1 MTTTAD
7 MQVGAGSPV
16 AIEKVFVVLNPVA
29 GLTNAENARQ
39 TIERF
44 CQEKGWDCNIHETKP
59 DEDLRDLV
67 RQELKKGVD
76 LVIAAGGD
84 GTVSAV
90 VSGMVNSNKPMGILP
105 AGTGNAVA
113 RDLSIPLDIQQALDL
128 LGGDHTIR
136 KLDAMELNGDY
147 WVLNVSVG
155 VSSLTMRNTSREQK
169 RRFGMLAYAWRAA
182 GLLRRSDTHRFELRM
197 NDRIYR
203 FHASE
208 VMIANSKLLGLQPN
222 LEGVEI
228 DMNDGRLDLFI
239 VRAEG
244 TRDYLGLFAG
254 FLFPKD
260 RNADEK
266 LRYLEIT
273 DTIEISSEFPLP
285 VQADGEVVGNTP
297 IRVKLVPDALQVV
310 VPAVKA

>member
-1 MTTTAD
+1 MSTTAD
-7 MQVGAGSPV
+7 MQAGAGSPV
-16 AIEKVFVVLNPVA
+16 AINKVFVVLNPVA

-90 VSGMVNSNKPMGILP
+90 VSGMVNSKKPMAILP

-113 RDLSIPLDIQQALDL
+113 RDLSIPLDIQQALEL
-128 LGGDHTIR
+128 IGGDHTVQL
-136 KLDAMELNGDY
+136 LDAMELNGDY
-147 WVLNVSVG
+147 WILNVSVG

-169 RRFGMLAYAWRAA
+169 RRFGMLAYAWRAV
-182 GLLRRSDTHRFELRM
+182 GLLRRSDTHRFEIKVD
-197 NDRIYR
+197 DRIYR

-208 VMIANSKLLGLQPN
+208 VMIANSKLLGLQPQ
-222 LEGVEI
+222 LEGVNV
-228 DMNDGRLDLFI
+228 DPNDGTLDLFV
-239 VRAEG
+239 VRAHRPTEYFG
-244 TRDYLGLFAG
+244 VFAR
-254 FLFPKD
+254 FLLPKEP
-260 RNADEK
+260 NGDEK
-266 LRYLEIT
+266 LRYLKIT
-273 DTIEISSEFPLP
+273 DSIEINSEFPLP

-297 IRVKLVPDALQVV
+297 MRVKLVPDALQVV
-310 VPAVKA
+310 VPCAKA

>member
-1 MTTTAD
+1 MT
-7 MQVGAGSPV
+7 GAPV
-16 AIEKVFVVLNPVA
+16 NIEKVFVVLNPVA
-29 GLTNAENARQ
+29 GLTKAEDARQ

-44 CQEKGWDCNIHETKP
+44 CEQKGWTCNIHETKP

-90 VSGMVNSNKPMGILP
+90 VSGMVNSNVPMGILP
-105 AGTGNAVA
+105 AGTGNALA
-113 RDLSIPLDIQQALDL
+113 RDLNIPLDLQQALDVI
-128 LGGDHTIR
+128 GGEHVVR
-136 KLDAMELNGDY
+136 RLDTMELNGDY
-147 WVLNVSVG
+147 WVLNVSIG
-155 VSSLTMRNTSREQK
+155 VSSLTMRNTSRAQK
-169 RRFGMLAYAWRAA
+169 RRFGMLAYAWRAV
-182 GLLRRSDTHRFELRM
+182 GLLARSDTHRFELRL
-197 NDRIYR
+197 NDRVYR

-208 VMIANSKLLGLQPN
+208 VMIANSKLLGLQPQ
-222 LEGVEI
+222 LEGVNI
-228 DMNDGRLDLFI
+228 DMNDGRLDLFVI
-239 VRAEG
+239 RAEG

-285 VQADGEVVGNTP
+285 VQADGEVICNTP
-297 IRVKLVPDALQVV
+297 VRVKLVADSLLVV
-310 VPAVKA
+310 VPQPKP